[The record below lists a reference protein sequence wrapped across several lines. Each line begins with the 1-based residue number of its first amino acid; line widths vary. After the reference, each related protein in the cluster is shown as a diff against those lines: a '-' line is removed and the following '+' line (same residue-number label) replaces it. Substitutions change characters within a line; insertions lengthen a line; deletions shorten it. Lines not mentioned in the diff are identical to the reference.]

1 MGGAAPPAFD
11 GVIAGAGAAGL
22 LAALRAHDAGGR
34 VALLDSFEAEQSNLW
49 TSSGLFSAAGTRFQH
64 AAGVDDSPARW
75 AADIS
80 RKTRSA
86 VDPVILS
93 NVTRRSAE
101 ATMTLRELGID
112 QMTVGER
119 IALVQEIL
127 ESVAAEQ
134 PRPPLSEA
142 KRQELRRRIADQES
156 NPGDETPWDEV
167 YAATLA
173 RLAR

>member
-1 MGGAAPPAFD
+1 
-11 GVIAGAGAAGL
+11 
-22 LAALRAHDAGGR
+22 
-34 VALLDSFEAEQSNLW
+34 
-49 TSSGLFSAAGTRFQH
+49 
-64 AAGVDDSPARW
+64 
-75 AADIS
+75 
-80 RKTRSA
+80 
-86 VDPVILS
+86 
-93 NVTRRSAE
+93 
-101 ATMTLRELGID
+101 MTLRELGID